1 MNSSND
7 SLKVVEQTLNQT
19 QEQLFLLLDPS
30 ILTNIQKQFQT
41 FSDPK
46 VLEGIKKQLRPIADP
61 HIFADIKK
69 NLRALGDATT
79 RADVLKQLR
88 PISEA
93 FEAIRVE
100 YLGRKGIFA
109 QMFKELGQLA
119 PDKRAKTGQNLNA
132 LKKWVS
138 NALEERHNELKALSE
153 ASIIA
158 EEKVDLTLPGVYH
171 SLGHLH
177 LLTQVQQEIESIFL
191 RMGFDVATGPEIES
205 EYYNFEALNIPED
218 HPAREEWDS
227 FYIDDSHLL
236 RPHTSPVQIRVMEQT
251 DPPVRIICP
260 GRCYRR
266 DTQDATHSPV
276 FHQVELLWVE
286 EGLSL
291 ANLKYVIEYFVHEF
305 FGAEYEMRL
314 SGDFFPFTEPSVQ
327 VHMRSLGSP
336 DWLELGGAGMV
347 DPAVLTKVGYDP
359 EKVTG
364 FAFGFGIE
372 RMAMLRYGID
382 DIRTFL
388 TNDLRFIEQF

>member
-1 MNSSND
+1 MAQLD
-7 SLKVVEQTLNQT
+7 DLRKQISLVESDLDEGLLGLTDQQTL
-19 QEQLFLLLDPS
+19 E
-30 ILTNIQKQFQT
+30 T
-41 FSDPK
+41 FRI
-46 VLEGIKKQLRPIADP
+46 E
-61 HIFADIKK
+61 F
-69 NLRALGDATT
+69 
-79 RADVLKQLR
+79 
-88 PISEA
+88 
-93 FEAIRVE
+93 
-100 YLGRKGIFA
+100 LGRKGRIA
-109 QMFKELGQLA
+109 RLFKALGELDADARAEAGRLLNTLKDHA
-119 PDKRAKTGQNLNA
+119 NTAFDKCRDKLQIVT
-132 LKKWVS
+132 
-138 NALEERHNELKALSE
+138 LEER
-153 ASIIA
+153 IT

-236 RPHTSPVQIRVMEQT
+236 RPHTSPVQIRVMEET

-291 ANLKYVIEYFVHEF
+291 ANLKYVIELFVREF
-305 FGAEYEMRL
+305 FGEGYEMRL

-327 VHMRSLGSP
+327 VHMRSRGSS
-336 DWLELGGAGMV
+336 DWLELGGAGMI
-347 DPAVLTKVGYDP
+347 DPAVLTNVGYDP